1 MFEDII
7 YRIRLPFR
15 KDRQSYLVFYRMLG
29 FLPHDLRY
37 YRIALLHKS
46 SSLHKK
52 KGRPVNNERLEYLG
66 DAVLEA
72 VVSDILFD
80 RYSDKGEGFLTNTR
94 SKIVQRETL
103 NDLAVRIG
111 LDKMTRFTQHS
122 TTHNN
127 NMFGNAFEALMGA
140 IYLDRGYMY
149 CLRFIRDR
157 IMRDYIDIEKMARQE
172 QNHKSRLLEWCQ
184 RRRYVMTFNLVD
196 QSIDAGNSPTFHSEA
211 IIEGL
216 IAGDGEGYSKKE
228 SQQNAARSAL
238 KRIKRDELF
247 VKHLHAMQ
255 HQRMTD
261 RSDDGQDDSR
271 YLEE

>member
-1 MFEDII
+1 M
-7 YRIRLPFR
+7 PFR

-46 SSLHKK
+46 SSLHKQ

-80 RYSDKGEGFLTNTR
+80 RFSEKGEGFLTNTR

-103 NDLAVRIG
+103 NDLAVRME
-111 LDKMTRFTQHS
+111 LDRMMKFTQHS

-140 IYLDRGYMY
+140 IYLDRGYEY
-149 CLRFIRDR
+149 CRRFISDR
-157 IMRDYIDIEKMARQE
+157 ILKDYIDIEKMARQE

-184 RRRYVMTFNLVD
+184 RRRFVMTFSLVD
-196 QSIDAGNSPTFHSEA
+196 QSIDAHNSPMFHSEA
-211 IIEGL
+211 LIEGL
-216 IAGDGEGYSKKE
+216 VAGDGEGYSKKE
-228 SQQNAARSAL
+228 SQQNAAHSAL

-247 VKHLHAMQ
+247 VKQLRAMQ
-255 HQRMTD
+255 HQRLSGAD
-261 RSDDGQDDSR
+261 DDGQDDSR

>member
-7 YRIRLPFR
+7 YKIGLPFR
-15 KDRQSYLVFYRMLG
+15 KDRQSYLVFYRMLS

-46 SSLHKK
+46 SSVHRH
-52 KGRPVNNERLEYLG
+52 KGRPINNERLEYLG

-72 VVSDILFD
+72 VVSDILFCRFSD
-80 RYSDKGEGFLTNTR
+80 RGEGFLTNTR

-111 LDKMTRFTQHS
+111 LDKMMKFTQHS

-140 IYLDRGYMY
+140 IYLDRGYTY

-157 IMRDYIDIEKMARQE
+157 ILRDYIDIEKMARQE
-172 QNHKSRLLEWCQ
+172 QNYKSRLLEWCQ
-184 RRRYVMTFNLVD
+184 RHRYVMTFSLVD
-196 QSIDAGNSPTFHSEA
+196 QSIDADNSPTFHTEV

-216 IAGDGEGYSKKE
+216 GAGDGAGYSKKE
-228 SQQNAARSAL
+228 SQQNAARLAL
-238 KRIKRDELF
+238 KRIRHDELF
-247 VKHLHAMQ
+247 VKQLRAMQ
-255 HQRMTD
+255 HQRLSYRD
-261 RSDDGQDDSR
+261 ADEQDDSR

>member
-7 YRIRLPFR
+7 YRIGLPFR

-29 FLPHDLRY
+29 FMPHDLKY
-37 YRIALLHKS
+37 YRVALLHKS
-46 SSLHKK
+46 NSLHKQ

-80 RYSDKGEGFLTNTR
+80 RYSQKGEGFLTNTR

-103 NDLAVRIG
+103 NDLAVRMG
-111 LDKMTRFTQHS
+111 LDKLTRFTQHS

-127 NMFGNAFEALMGA
+127 NMFGNAFEALIGA
-140 IYLDRGYMY
+140 IYLDRGYAY

-157 IMRDYIDIEKMARQE
+157 IMRDYIDIEKMARLE

-184 RRRYVMTFNLVD
+184 RHKFVMAFNLVD
-196 QSIDAGNSPTFHSEA
+196 QSVDAGNSPTFHSEA

-216 IAGDGEGYSKKE
+216 VAGDGEGYSKKE
-228 SQQNAARSAL
+228 SQQNAAQAAL
-238 KRIKRDELF
+238 KRIKHDELF
-247 VKHLHAMQ
+247 VKQLHALQ
-255 HQRMTD
+255 HQRLSDGTD
-261 RSDDGQDDSR
+261 DSQDDSR

>member
-7 YRIRLPFR
+7 YRIGLPFR

-29 FLPHDLRY
+29 FMPHDLKY
-37 YRIALLHKS
+37 YRVALLHKS
-46 SSLHKK
+46 NSLHKQ

-80 RYSDKGEGFLTNTR
+80 RYSEKGEGFLTNTR

-103 NDLAVRIG
+103 NDLAVRMG
-111 LDKMTRFTQHS
+111 LDKMTSFTQHS

-127 NMFGNAFEALMGA
+127 NMFGNAFEALIGA
-140 IYLDRGYMY
+140 IYLDRGYGH

-157 IMRDYIDIEKMARQE
+157 IMRDYIDIEKMARLE

-184 RRRYVMTFNLVD
+184 RRKYVMTFNLVD
-196 QSIDAGNSPTFHSEA
+196 QSVDAGNSPTFHSEA

-216 IAGDGEGYSKKE
+216 VAGDGEGYSKKE
-228 SQQNAARSAL
+228 SQQNAAQSAMQ
-238 KRIKRDELF
+238 RIKHDELF
-247 VKHLHAMQ
+247 VKQLHAMQ
-255 HQRMTD
+255 HQRLSDGTD
-261 RSDDGQDDSR
+261 EGQDDSR

>member
-7 YRIRLPFR
+7 YRIGLPFR

-29 FLPHDLRY
+29 FMPHDLKY
-37 YRIALLHKS
+37 YRVALLHKS
-46 SSLHKK
+46 NSLHKQ

-80 RYSDKGEGFLTNTR
+80 RYSQKGEGFLTNTR

-103 NDLAVRIG
+103 NDLAVRMG
-111 LDKMTRFTQHS
+111 LDKLTRFTQHS

-127 NMFGNAFEALMGA
+127 NMFGNAFEALVGA
-140 IYLDRGYMY
+140 IYLDRGYAY

-157 IMRDYIDIEKMARQE
+157 IMRDYIDIEKMARLE

-184 RRRYVMTFNLVD
+184 RHKFVMAFNLVD
-196 QSIDAGNSPTFHSEA
+196 QSVDAGNSPTFHSEA

-216 IAGDGEGYSKKE
+216 VAGDGEGYSKKE
-228 SQQNAARSAL
+228 SQQNAAQAAL
-238 KRIKRDELF
+238 KRIKHDELF
-247 VKHLHAMQ
+247 VKQLHALQ
-255 HQRMTD
+255 HQRLSDGTD
-261 RSDDGQDDSR
+261 DEQDDSH